1 MSQPI
6 GNIYIVV
13 APSGAGKTSLV
24 AALLQAE
31 PSVELSISYSTRAA
45 RKGEVDGQ
53 HYHFVERAVFDDMIA
68 RGDFLEYAEVYGN
81 YYGTSAPWIR
91 GRLEAGRDILLE
103 IDWQGAEQVREV
115 FPDAIGIFI
124 APPSIEELERR
135 LRGRDTDAEE
145 VILRRL
151 ASARAEID
159 KVAEYDYI
167 VVNDDFERARL
178 DLISIVRAQRLKS
191 GPQCRR
197 LADMFRR
204 MGTAGAQ

>member
-31 PSVELSISYSTRAA
+31 PSVELSVSYSTRAA

-53 HYHFVERAVFDDMIA
+53 HYHFVERAVFDEMVA
-68 RGDFLEYAEVYGN
+68 RGDFLEHAEVYGN
-81 YYGTSAPWIR
+81 CYGTSAPWIQ
-91 GRLEAGRDILLE
+91 GRLDAGRDILLE

-135 LRGRDTDAEE
+135 LRGRDTDTED

-197 LADMFRR
+197 LVDMFRR
-204 MGTAGAQ
+204 MGTSGAQ

>member
-1 MSQPI
+1 
-6 GNIYIVV
+6 
-13 APSGAGKTSLV
+13 
-24 AALLQAE
+24 
-31 PSVELSISYSTRAA
+31 
-45 RKGEVDGQ
+45 D
-53 HYHFVERAVFDDMIA
+53 

-91 GRLEAGRDILLE
+91 SRLEVGKDILLE
-103 IDWQGAEQVREV
+103 IDWQGAEQVRKV

-135 LRGRDTDAEE
+135 LRGRDTDTEE

-159 KVAEYDYI
+159 KIAEYDYI

-178 DLISIVRAQRLKS
+178 DLISIVRAQRLRS
-191 GPQCRR
+191 ELQCRR
-197 LADMFRR
+197 LAEMFRH

>member
-31 PSVELSISYSTRAA
+31 PSVELSVSYSTRPA
-45 RKGEVDGQ
+45 RKGEIDGK
-53 HYHFVERAVFDDMIA
+53 HYHFVDRAVFDAMVA
-68 RGDFLEYAEVYGN
+68 RGDFLEHAEVYGN
-81 YYGTSAPWIR
+81 CYGTSAPWIR
-91 GRLEAGRDILLE
+91 SRLEVGQDILLE
-103 IDWQGAEQVREV
+103 IDWQGAEQVRKV
-115 FPDAIGIFI
+115 FPGAVGIFI

-135 LRGRDTDAEE
+135 LRGRDTDTED

-159 KVAEYDYI
+159 KIAEYDYI
-167 VVNDDFERARL
+167 VVNDDFERARQ
-178 DLISIVRAQRLKS
+178 DLISIVRARRLRS
-191 GPQCRR
+191 EVQCRR
-197 LADMFRR
+197 LAEMFRY
-204 MGTAGAQ
+204 MGSAGAQ

>member
-1 MSQPI
+1 MSQLI

-24 AALLQAE
+24 AALLRAE
-31 PSVELSISYSTRAA
+31 PSVELSVSYSTRAA
-45 RKGEVDGQ
+45 RKGEIDGK
-53 HYHFVERAVFDDMIA
+53 HYHFVERSVFDAMVE
-68 RGDFLEYAEVYGN
+68 RGDFLEHAEVYGN
-81 YYGTSAPWIR
+81 CYGTSAPWIR
-91 GRLEAGRDILLE
+91 GRLEAGQDILLE
-103 IDWQGAEQVREV
+103 IDWQGAEQVRAV

-159 KVAEYDYI
+159 KIAEYDYI
-167 VVNDDFERARL
+167 VVNDDFERARQ

-197 LADMFRR
+197 LAEMFRR

>member
-1 MSQPI
+1 MSQLI

-31 PSVELSISYSTRAA
+31 PSVELSVSYSTRAA
-45 RKGEVDGQ
+45 RKGEVDGK
-53 HYHFVERAVFDDMIA
+53 HYHFVDRSAFDAMVE
-68 RGDFLEYAEVYGN
+68 RGDFLEHAEVYGN
-81 YYGTSAPWIR
+81 CYGTSAPWIR
-91 GRLEAGRDILLE
+91 SRLEAGQDILLE
-103 IDWQGAEQVREV
+103 IDWQGAEQVRSV

-135 LRGRDTDAEE
+135 LRGRDTDTEE

-159 KVAEYDYI
+159 KIAEYDYI
-167 VVNDDFERARL
+167 VVNDDFERAKL

-191 GPQCRR
+191 GPQRRR

-204 MGTAGAQ
+204 MGTAGAK